1 MFLYLSPF
9 NFQGPIKMKTV
20 EGLFVISFL
29 YLDVLLWLHN
39 TYVNGRLF
47 SELDKNKIQY
57 DAFLRK
63 KWSSMNLKNDCG
75 TSTKGRL
82 PHRPCWSVVPVV
94 PKLSSLPFD
103 PLFSV
108 LCVDC
113 SLFVCIFDVSSTS
126 FNYVLALTLVFSIQF
141 KGIFHH
147 KFLILFNSLLFRN
160 NCLAFVFIVGFLC
173 LWLYILS
180 LLLLNDF

>member
-9 NFQGPIKMKTV
+9 NFQGPVKMKTV

-63 KWSSMNLKNDCG
+63 KW
-75 TSTKGRL
+75 
-82 PHRPCWSVVPVV
+82 
-94 PKLSSLPFD
+94 
-103 PLFSV
+103 
-108 LCVDC
+108 
-113 SLFVCIFDVSSTS
+113 
-126 FNYVLALTLVFSIQF
+126 
-141 KGIFHH
+141 
-147 KFLILFNSLLFRN
+147 
-160 NCLAFVFIVGFLC
+160 
-173 LWLYILS
+173 
-180 LLLLNDF
+180 

>member
-1 MFLYLSPF
+1 
-9 NFQGPIKMKTV
+9 MKTV
-20 EGLFVISFL
+20 KGLFVISFL

-75 TSTKGRL
+75 TSTKRRL

-94 PKLSSLPFD
+94 PKLRSLPFD

-108 LCVDC
+108 FCVDC

-141 KGIFHH
+141 KGFFTIS
-147 KFLILFNSLLFRN
+147 FLFCSILYFFKIIVWPLYSSLVSFAYGCTSFLFF
-160 NCLAFVFIVGFLC
+160 C
-173 LWLYILS
+173 
-180 LLLLNDF
+180 